1 MNPSGL
7 NSIQRLVAYVL
18 FISIV
23 IRVISC
29 QLTKNYTSTHQ
40 LNEFSYYSFAGFVGV
55 LIAIGTS
62 FIIEMPHSAILY
74 LWVGFFIVADVSEKK
89 SQLSKLFKK

>member
-55 LIAIGTS
+55 LIAIGTG
-62 FIIEMPHSAILY
+62 FKIGIPHSIILY
-74 LWVGFFIVADVSEKK
+74 LWIGFFILVDVLEKK
-89 SQLSKLFKK
+89 FQFSKFVDK